1 MIFLSINQN
10 VGTFGYI
17 AVETNTM
24 YRRRIDSIGV
34 DSIFIINY
42 PMIRAITTIG
52 SGTCYRIPRENVHA

>member
-1 MIFLSINQN
+1 MIFLSINQS
-10 VGTFGYI
+10 VGTFGYV
-17 AVETNTM
+17 ANECYSM

-42 PMIRAITTIG
+42 PMIRAITTIS